1 MHRHLLMTNDR
12 TTTQF
17 FVCFDSCDD
26 VHDVE
31 KKWFNLDID
40 CNENQ
45 MLVLILIVKFFKI
58 SLQLSNHPYSLHNIS
73 I

>member
-45 MLVLILIVKFFKI
+45 MLVLILIVKFF
-58 SLQLSNHPYSLHNIS
+58 
-73 I
+73 